1 MTFAFDLYTFG
12 PFILTALLST
22 PLAALGALGYWALGE
37 RDDDEQ
43 D

>member
-12 PFILTALLST
+12 PLILSALLTT

-37 RDDDEQ
+37 RDER
-43 D
+43 